1 MSADVEH
8 PKPDFGDPTR
18 RTWLAAERTWLA
30 WWRTALGAAAVAIGV
45 GRVLPDI
52 VHSARWPFTLLG
64 IGYAVLAIAVLL
76 AGAVRQ
82 ERTAQAL
89 RRGSYSEMSTAL
101 VLWLT
106 AGALVLAVGSLVL
119 IAVKL

>member
-1 MSADVEH
+1 MSAEVEQ
-8 PKPDFGDPTR
+8 PEPEFGDASR

-45 GRVLPDI
+45 GRVLPDV

-76 AGAVRQ
+76 AGAIRQ
-82 ERTAQAL
+82 QRTAAAL
-89 RRGSYSEMSTAL
+89 RRGSYSEVSTAL
-101 VLWLT
+101 VMWLT
-106 AGALVLAVGSLVL
+106 AGAMVLAVGSLILVL
-119 IAVKL
+119 VKL